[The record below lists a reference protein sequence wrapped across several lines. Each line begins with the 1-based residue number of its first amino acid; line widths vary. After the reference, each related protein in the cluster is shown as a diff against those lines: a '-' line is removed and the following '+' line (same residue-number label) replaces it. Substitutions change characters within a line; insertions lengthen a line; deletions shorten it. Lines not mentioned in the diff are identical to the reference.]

1 MKWTL
6 TAVLLGTVMNL
17 HAQNTPPAWSKNFG
31 GDYWDRPHVVKM
43 VGNDVIVAGS
53 TGSGTNDFEDITKGQ
68 ADMFLIRTDINGNI
82 LWKKTYGGSRSEF
95 CNYAEVTA
103 DGGFILVGSVD
114 SEDGDAINSGFHP
127 HVEDDYIPD
136 IWVVKVNSVGDI
148 QWQRAF
154 GGSKSEEAWHV
165 IQTDDDGDGQKDDG
179 YALVG
184 KTRSDDFDV
193 AHNHGMQDIWVIKLS
208 ATGDLQWE
216 KTLGGSE
223 NEWGY
228 RLQQTPDGGYLVIG
242 ETYSGDGEVIGY
254 HDGAADPIL
263 GRYSDAWIVKLNA
276 SGTQIEWQKSYGG
289 DFSDVAFDILLTDDD
304 GDGQKDDGII
314 VTGAS
319 ESEDGDLLSVPGQ
332 GSYDVLLI
340 KFNLSGDIQW
350 HKRIGGTGFD
360 RGYSIVQTLDG
371 GFAVLGSTTSTD
383 GDLAGTP
390 SQGDYDFILLKIT
403 ADGTKEYIQTFGGTN
418 HDEGML
424 LVQAP
429 SGCYIMTGSTESTDG
444 NVPGSYGDMD
454 IWVLSWC
461 APTSTS
467 TLPVTLTD
475 FKAQYEANG
484 KTILRWTTETEQ
496 NNDRFEIQRSVDG
509 QNYNTIGT
517 VAGSGTTSNT
527 LTYVYIDQGVDAL
540 GAEVVYYRLRQ
551 VDIDERSELSQV
563 VIVRPRINT
572 GAKLRVWP
580 NPSDGRFHV
589 QLNNTPAGPV
599 KATLFNT
606 NGKVVM
612 STTLRNTTNEIN
624 LSGKSAG
631 TYFIR
636 LEDNHG
642 LIHVQPV
649 IVK

>member
-31 GDYWDRPHVVKM
+31 GDYWDRPHAVKM

-68 ADMFLIRTDINGNI
+68 ADMFLIKTDINGNI

-127 HVEDDYIPD
+127 HIEDDYIPD
-136 IWVVKVNSVGDI
+136 IWVVKVDSEGDI

-179 YALVG
+179 YAIVG
-184 KTRSDDFDV
+184 KTTSDDFDV
-193 AHNHGMQDIWVIKLS
+193 SNNHGMQDIWVIKLS

-216 KTLGGSE
+216 KTIGGSE

-228 RLQQTPDGGYLVIG
+228 RLQQTSDGGYLVVG
-242 ETYSGDGEVIGY
+242 ETYSEDGEVIGY
-254 HDGAADPIL
+254 HGGAVDPHL
-263 GRYSDAWIVKLNA
+263 GRYADAWIVKLNA
-276 SGTQIEWQKSYGG
+276 SGTHIQWQKSYGG
-289 DFSDVAFDILLTDDD
+289 DFNDVAFDILLTDDD
-304 GDGQKDDGII
+304 GDGQKDDGFI
-314 VTGAS
+314 VVGAS
-319 ESEDGDLLSVPGQ
+319 ESVDGDLLSVPGQ

-340 KFNLSGDIQW
+340 KFDFSGDIQW
-350 HKRIGGTGFD
+350 QKRIGGTGFD
-360 RGYSIVQTLDG
+360 RGYSIIQTLDG
-371 GFAVLGSTTSTD
+371 GYAVLGSTTSTD

-390 SQGDYDFILLKIT
+390 SRGDYDFLLLKIT
-403 ADGTKEYIQTFGGTN
+403 AGGTQEYIQTFGGTH

-424 LVQAP
+424 IAQAP
-429 SGCYIMTGSTESTDG
+429 SGCYIMTGSTESVDG
-444 NVPGSYGDMD
+444 NVPGNYGDMD

-461 APTSTS
+461 TPPP

-475 FKAQYEANG
+475 FKAQYEGNG
-484 KTILRWTTETEQ
+484 KTILKWITKMEQ
-496 NNDRFEIQRSVDG
+496 NNDRFEIQRSMDG
-509 QNYNTIGT
+509 QNFSTIGT
-517 VAGSGTTSNT
+517 VAGSGTSSRS
-527 LTYVYIDQGVDAL
+527 LTYAFIDQGVDAL

-551 VDIDERSELSQV
+551 VDIDGKYEFSQV
-563 VIVRPRINT
+563 VMVRPGIKA
-572 GAKLRVWP
+572 GVHVKVWP
-580 NPSDGRFHV
+580 NPSAGRFQV
-589 QLNNTPAGPV
+589 QMKNAPSGPV
-599 KATLFNT
+599 KAIVFNAD
-606 NGKVVM
+606 GKVAM

-636 LEDNHG
+636 LEDNNG